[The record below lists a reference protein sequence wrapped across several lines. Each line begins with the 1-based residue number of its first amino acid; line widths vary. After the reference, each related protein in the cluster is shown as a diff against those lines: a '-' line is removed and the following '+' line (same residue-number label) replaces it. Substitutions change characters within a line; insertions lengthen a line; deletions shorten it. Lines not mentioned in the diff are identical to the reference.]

1 MEILVING
9 LWQYEKK
16 VFLELNLFS
25 EKKKKKSKK
34 ESKWL
39 Y

>member
-1 MEILVING
+1 MEILVINE

-25 EKKKKKSKK
+25 EKKNIKKNPND
-34 ESKWL
+34 
-39 Y
+39 YINF